1 MQPTS
6 VTVCMNVT
14 PALAEAVGIN

>member
-6 VTVCMNVT
+6 VTNC
-14 PALAEAVGIN
+14 